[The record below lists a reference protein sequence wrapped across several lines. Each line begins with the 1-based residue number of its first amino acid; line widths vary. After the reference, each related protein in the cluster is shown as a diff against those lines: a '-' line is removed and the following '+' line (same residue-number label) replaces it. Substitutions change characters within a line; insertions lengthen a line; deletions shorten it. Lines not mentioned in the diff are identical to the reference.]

1 MSDLSWDE
9 FERVDLRAATIVA
22 AEPLDGARKPAYKLT
37 LDVGPDIGM
46 RHSSAQLTE
55 LYSVEELV
63 GRQVMC
69 VVNFPPKRIAGFKS
83 EALVTGFYREDG
95 AVVLVAPD
103 RSVPNGA
110 KLG

>member
-1 MSDLSWDE
+1 MPDLTWDE
-9 FERVDLRAATIVA
+9 FERVDLRAATITS
-22 AEPLDGARKPAYKLT
+22 AEPLEGARMPAYKLM
-37 LDVGPDIGM
+37 LDIGPEIGI
-46 RHSSAQLTE
+46 RQSSAQLTT
-55 LYSVEELV
+55 LYTAEELV

-95 AVVLVAPD
+95 AVVLVSPD
-103 RSVPNGA
+103 SPVPNGA